1 MLTVPGQYW
10 SSICKLYLPSYNT
23 QWLPPLN
30 THSTTFRGTT
40 CMSVLPAQ
48 LDSVRMR
55 WSWGKGFVVQV
66 SLDSTA
72 EVSRPKLL
80 IAERAIPSS
89 LSLSPQSRREKSIR
103 AFSCAVSSS
112 SDQSWD
118 GLWTQ
123 SVSLNEQ
130 TVHSAGSPLGWL
142 ILSEWDRSR
151 W

>member
-1 MLTVPGQYW
+1 
-10 SSICKLYLPSYNT
+10 
-23 QWLPPLN
+23 
-30 THSTTFRGTT
+30 
-40 CMSVLPAQ
+40 MSVLPAQ

-118 GLWTQ
+118 GL
-123 SVSLNEQ
+123 
-130 TVHSAGSPLGWL
+130 
-142 ILSEWDRSR
+142 
-151 W
+151 